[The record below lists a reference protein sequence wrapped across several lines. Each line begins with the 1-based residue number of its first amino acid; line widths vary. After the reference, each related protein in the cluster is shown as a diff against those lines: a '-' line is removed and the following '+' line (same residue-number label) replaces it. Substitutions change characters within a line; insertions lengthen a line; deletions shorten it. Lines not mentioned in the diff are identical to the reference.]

1 MLVSSSW
8 CSVGIFLYFFYIL
21 PLLPRNSNW
30 MLQCFLNMV
39 NPCPVL
45 FVDDLEDVY
54 VVCLPSCLVPK
65 CLCEAGGK
73 GRAPVFLG

>member
-1 MLVSSSW
+1 
-8 CSVGIFLYFFYIL
+8 
-21 PLLPRNSNW
+21 

-54 VVCLPSCLVPK
+54 VVCLPGSKVLV
-65 CLCEAGGK
+65 
-73 GRAPVFLG
+73 